1 MPAASRKIRTTTVRL
16 PSRLYDEARI
26 VVEKGATNARSLNDL
41 LVTSLS
47 EKLKHLRR
55 ERIDAEFAQ
64 MRHDTQYRRESEVIE
79 QQFHSNDLETL
90 KPFGKGQS

>member
-16 PSRLYDEARI
+16 PQPLYDEARN

-47 EKLKHLRR
+47 EKLKQLRR

-64 MRHDTQYRRESEVIE
+64 MRHDTQYRRESEAIGR
-79 QQFHSNDLETL
+79 QFRSNDVETL
-90 KPFGKGQS
+90 KSFGEG